1 MKRFS
6 RANAGFRKNSTSSFP
21 KMSLESR
28 EKKAASLYLISECVV
43 KKLSKQREVKAMDY
57 QIRGI

>member
-1 MKRFS
+1 
-6 RANAGFRKNSTSSFP
+6 
-21 KMSLESR
+21 MSLESR
-28 EKKAASLYLISECVV
+28 EKKAVSLYLISECVV